1 MPQSTIVL
9 DLFSHL
15 RRHWWI
21 PALMT
26 ALLIPVIQW
35 DALLFHTLVELFA
48 CGIALICFIVAWN
61 TYPLAKNQ
69 FLLVLGCGYLT
80 VSLLDMAHTLTFSGM
95 PFFPDMAADTAVQFW
110 IVSRFAEAG
119 LLIVAPLALHYPF
132 KTSAALGSSLLVLVI
147 SFLLVLSGALP
158 DMYIKNHGLTYTKI
172 LSEYLIIGLLLIA
185 MVNLQRHRSMLDPRV
200 LTLSYTSITLTIL
213 AELAFTQYANFH
225 SSSIIVGHFLKLFS
239 FWAIYIA
246 LIESSLREPFR
257 NLARDANT
265 YDAIPDETL
274 LIDCQGVIRQANQ
287 ATRRESGLSTQQLLG
302 RHCHE
307 LQHDP
312 MTPAKHC
319 VICQSVCNGQPLS
332 HFQFYNSR
340 DARWYEV
347 SLSTIRHGKDSAG
360 MVHVRRNITQTKQAE
375 SRSATLNRLYNVL
388 SQANKV
394 LVEAASREQMFEDIC
409 HIAKRY
415 GGFKMAWVGLIENSQ
430 IVPVASSGDNFNYLQ
445 HIEIRID
452 DSVLSHGPVG
462 TAARENRVTCVNNT
476 SNDPTFTPWR
486 KPALQRGYR
495 SLASVPIR
503 QNGQVIGI
511 CAFYSAI
518 AETFDSE
525 MLTLLATL
533 GADMGVA
540 LERMQH
546 KQDQAQAQ
554 HQLRQLSMAVEQSDN
569 GIAITDTRFYAEY
582 VNRSFIEMTGFELA
596 EIQQDSPLLLYN
608 QSDEKQSIRELI
620 AVIRAGRQWDGE
632 LQITRKDGSTF
643 WASQSIT
650 PLMNDQGEII
660 NYVSTFEDI
669 TSLHHAQQTIEKL
682 AFFDPLT
689 NLPNRRLLADRLNQA
704 IESCK
709 RQPDTLVAVMMFDLD
724 NFKTVNDSLGHNLGD
739 ELLQRVAD
747 LFSQTVRQED
757 TVARL
762 GGDEFTIVLSSMNS
776 IEKVADIADSLIQL
790 LKRPLD
796 VSGHQVVIGTS
807 IGISV
812 YPGDTEQPE
821 ELIRNADIAMYHA
834 KSEGKNNFQ
843 FFTANMNEKAQQR
856 LEMESRLRH
865 AIEQNHFQLYY
876 QPQINLVSGKITGL
890 EALIRWQDPQRGM
903 ISPLEFIPLAEDT
916 GMIGPIGDWV
926 IQTACREIK
935 QLQQQGFPK
944 VKVAVNVSA
953 YQLHHGAQLTQ
964 VIDQALTDS
973 GLTARHLSL
982 EVTESMLIDGIKEAS
997 LLLDEL
1003 RKRDITI
1010 AIDDFGTGY
1019 SSLSYLKQLPIDVL
1033 KIDKSFV
1040 QDLQDDGG
1048 NDAIVS
1054 AIIAMAHKL
1063 DIKVLAEGVETLY
1076 QQATLTQ
1083 QGCDFAQGF
1092 LYCQPLPKDQLL
1104 AQWQA
1109 LTITPSKSV

>member
-1 MPQSTIVL
+1 MPQSNVVSN
-9 DLFSHL
+9 LFLHL
-15 RRHWWI
+15 RLHWWV

-26 ALLIPVIQW
+26 AVLIPVSQFNT
-35 DALLFHTLVELFA
+35 LLFHTLVELFA
-48 CGIALICFIVAWN
+48 SGTALICFIVAWN
-61 TYPLAKNQ
+61 THQLAKNQ
-69 FLLVLGCGYLT
+69 YLLVLGCGYFT
-80 VSLLDMAHTLTFSGM
+80 VGILDLAHAATFSGM
-95 PFFPDMAADTAVQFW
+95 PFSPDDGGNMAVQFW

-119 LLIVAPLALHYPF
+119 LLIIAPLALSHYF
-132 KTSAALGSSLLVLVI
+132 KPHAVLGSSLLVLTFAILLVI
-147 SFLLVLSGALP
+147 SGVLP
-158 DMYIKNHGLTYTKI
+158 DMFIAGAGLTDTKV
-172 LSEYLIIGLLLIA
+172 LSEYLIILLLIIA
-185 MVNLQRHRSMLDPRV
+185 GFIIHQHRQQLDKRV
-200 LTLSYTSITLTIL
+200 LLLTYTSISMTIV
-213 AELAFTQYANFH
+213 AELAFTLYANFH
-225 SSSIIVGHFLKLFS
+225 SFSLVLGHFLKLFS

-246 LIESSLREPFR
+246 LVESSLREPFR

-274 LIDCQGVIRQANQ
+274 LIDNHGIIRQSNQ
-287 ATRRESGLSTQQLLG
+287 AARRDSGLNSQQLVG

-312 MTPAKHC
+312 MTKAEHC
-319 VICQSVCNGQPLS
+319 IVCQSIRSGQPLN
-332 HFQFYNSR
+332 HFQFYDNRWS
-340 DARWYEV
+340 RWYEI
-347 SLSTIRHGKDSAG
+347 SLSPIRHGSEFAG
-360 MVHVRRNITQTKQAE
+360 MVHVRRNITQGKQAE
-375 SRSATLNRLYNVL
+375 ARSATLNRLYNVL

-394 LVEAASREQMFEDIC
+394 VAQPESVDQIFQDIC
-409 HIAKRY
+409 RIAQRY
-415 GGFKMAWVGLIENSQ
+415 GGFKMAWVGLIEGQQ
-430 IVPVASSGDNFNYLQ
+430 IVPRASAGDDHDYLKN
-445 HIEIRID
+445 IDIRID
-452 DSVLSHGPVG
+452 DSAQAHGPVG

-476 SNDPTFTPWR
+476 HSDPTFAPWR
-486 KPALQRGYR
+486 QAALQRDYH

-503 QNGQVIGI
+503 QRGNVIGI
-511 CAFYSAI
+511 CAFYSALTE
-518 AETFDSE
+518 AFDTE
-525 MLTLLATL
+525 MLNLLATL
-533 GADMGVA
+533 GSDMGAA
-540 LERMQH
+540 LERLQQQ
-546 KQDQAQAQ
+546 KDQAITQQ
-554 HQLRQLSMAVEQSDN
+554 MLNQLSMAVEQSDN
-569 GIAITDTRFYAEY
+569 AIVITNTDFHVEY

-596 EIQQDSPLLLYN
+596 EIQQDSPMVLYS
-608 QSDEKQSIRELI
+608 QMEDKQPIYELSR
-620 AVIRAGRQWDGE
+620 VIRAGRQWDGE
-632 LQITRKDGSTF
+632 LQISRKDNSTF
-643 WASQSIT
+643 WASQSIS

-689 NLPNRRLLADRLNQA
+689 NLPNRRLLADRLKQA

-739 ELLQRVAD
+739 ELLQRVAE
-747 LFSQTVRQED
+747 LFSQKVRQED

-762 GGDEFTIVLSSMNS
+762 GGDEFTIVLSNMKS
-776 IEKVADIADSLIQL
+776 IEKVADIAASLIKT
-790 LKRPLD
+790 LKQPLD

-807 IGISV
+807 IGISI
-812 YPGDTEQPE
+812 YPGDTQQPE

-856 LEMESRLRH
+856 LEMESRLRY
-865 AIEQNHFQLYY
+865 AIEHNHFQLYY
-876 QPQINLVSGKITGL
+876 QPQVNLLTGKITGI

-926 IQTACREIK
+926 IQTACTEIK

-953 YQLHHGAQLTQ
+953 YQLHHGHQLTQ
-964 VIDQALTDS
+964 VIDQSLKDS
-973 GLTARHLSL
+973 GLAAQHLSL

-997 LLLDEL
+997 QLLEEL

-1048 NDAIVS
+1048 NDAIVN

-1063 DIKVLAEGVETLY
+1063 DIKVLAEGVETIH
-1076 QQATLTQ
+1076 QQTTLIQ

-1092 LYCQPLPKDQLL
+1092 LYCRPLPKDELFAKWLEQPE
-1104 AQWQA
+1104 ASE
-1109 LTITPSKSV
+1109 TPQ